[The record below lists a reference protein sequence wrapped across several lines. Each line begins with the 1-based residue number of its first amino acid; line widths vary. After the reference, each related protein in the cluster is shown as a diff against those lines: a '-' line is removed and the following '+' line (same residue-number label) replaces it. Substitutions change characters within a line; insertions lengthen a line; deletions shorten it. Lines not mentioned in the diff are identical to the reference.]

1 MAGKARLGRSGKTLD
16 SLGQCKARVL
26 RLSFA
31 RNDSFLNSRVIARD
45 AVGWLGASGRPS
57 MRSVWLIGSR
67 CRRYPP
73 TVTSTELPEYQEV
86 II

>member
-31 RNDSFLNSRVIARD
+31 RNDSLFEQPRHCA
-45 AVGWLGASGRPS
+45 
-57 MRSVWLIGSR
+57 R
-67 CRRYPP
+67 CRRLARRIRQA
-73 TVTSTELPEYQEV
+73 VNAFGMADRLALPK
-86 II
+86 IPANRHFDRIT